1 LCPQRTDAHAH
12 GSVHPTDSTTNPNC
26 RLHRAPTAPAHTPT
40 AAPTQLIQQRI
51 HVIDLNCAHS
61 STDAHAHGSRHQ
73 THTVNY
79 YEISLYVYIITY
91 LMLPS
96 SPAHLLLSV
105 HITYAQIRAKIK
117 VIQHRRSNSETTK
130 VFKIRSILYDITAL
144 GARRRYELSVKLRLP
159 NESSLQ
165 EITKHVAQ

>member
-1 LCPQRTDAHAH
+1 
-12 GSVHPTDSTTNPNC
+12 
-26 RLHRAPTAPAHTPT
+26 
-40 AAPTQLIQQRI
+40 
-51 HVIDLNCAHS
+51 
-61 STDAHAHGSRHQ
+61 
-73 THTVNY
+73 
-79 YEISLYVYIITY
+79 
-91 LMLPS
+91 MLPS

-117 VIQHRRSNSETTK
+117 VIQHRRSSSETTK

-165 EITKHVAQ
+165 EITKHVAP